1 MKTVL
6 SILAVIGIIV
16 ASVMFGRWL
25 QKPTIDELA
34 TRNRA
39 LAAQDSTR
47 EIELAEGRVAY
58 ERIVFDFADAEE
70 AHRFASDSMGDIINA
85 LKDKAEEDGRV
96 IETMASANSYLRDRV
111 RGLVGDIMIS
121 DSLITAHIEARKD
134 YEDGNI
140 TAAGDINISIP
151 EEGEPSGTADLE
163 FGVEMSPTILISRD
177 SETGIAQCD
186 LSFGDMPI
194 TTEDLMCVNNFDVD
208 LPTRSAITLPTIVG
222 TALIALGIIGLGSL
236 VF

>member
-58 ERIVFDFADAEE
+58 ERI
-70 AHRFASDSMGDIINA
+70 G
-85 LKDKAEEDGRV
+85 
-96 IETMASANSYLRDRV
+96 
-111 RGLVGDIMIS
+111 
-121 DSLITAHIEARKD
+121 
-134 YEDGNI
+134 
-140 TAAGDINISIP
+140 
-151 EEGEPSGTADLE
+151 
-163 FGVEMSPTILISRD
+163 
-177 SETGIAQCD
+177 
-186 LSFGDMPI
+186 
-194 TTEDLMCVNNFDVD
+194 
-208 LPTRSAITLPTIVG
+208 
-222 TALIALGIIGLGSL
+222 
-236 VF
+236 